1 MGVDIPALVLLTE
14 AKGMPLEQLI
24 QMIEA
29 AILTSYSETPEAN
42 RYARVQL
49 DRETGDIAIY
59 VPTFNEL
66 GERVSEDVLEVEGFD
81 RMATSTARQTIKM
94 QMRAT
99 NDAEIVGEF
108 TASVGDVISGIIQQG
123 RDPKMIHVNL
133 GRIEGKIPPQD
144 QVPGEVYTHGE
155 RIKCFVVEVK
165 QGLKGP
171 EIMLSRSHP
180 GLVKQLFALEVPE
193 VKDGIVEI
201 MGVSREAGHR
211 TKIAVKSHR
220 AGVSPKGSLI
230 GPLGA
235 RSRAVMDELNGEKID
250 IVDYDED
257 PAQTLNR
264 IRSLSQQEIVAVL
277 LGLDLIG
284 KDLPE
289 DREDLKGDIE
299 DLRTKLGS
307 EIARIVDA
315 SPAQDSQ
322 INSLISQAFARKR
335 RLAITYYSPT
345 DDQVSIR
352 EITPLQLTT
361 SENRDFLIAFCES
374 AGGQRTFRVDRIQSA
389 TLLESPASEIP
400 TSSANDIRTVATVKI
415 SENIRRCRESLGA
428 FVSGDGPTV
437 QVSTYSYGWLSR
449 TVMSAAGAMEVTSSA
464 KIREG
469 IAILAGKALDLY
481 R

>member
-1 MGVDIPALVLLTE
+1 MGVDIPALVLLTD

-29 AILTSYSETPEAN
+29 EILAAYTETPEPN

-49 DRETGDIAIY
+49 DRETGDIALY

-66 GERVSEDVLEVEGFD
+66 GERVSEDILEVEGFD
-81 RMATSTARQTIKM
+81 RMATSTARKTIKM

-133 GRIEGKIPPQD
+133 GPIEGKIPPQE
-144 QVPGEVYTHGE
+144 QVPGEAYTHGV

-230 GPLGA
+230 GPLGS

-257 PAQTLNR
+257 PVKYVAHALAPAKVSSVTIVDELS
-264 IRSLSQQEIVAVL
+264 RSAKVIVPDYQLSLA
-277 LGLDLIG
+277 IG
-284 KDLPE
+284 KD
-289 DREDLKGDIE
+289 GQN
-299 DLRTKLGS
+299 
-307 EIARIVDA
+307 A
-315 SPAQDSQ
+315 
-322 INSLISQAFARKR
+322 
-335 RLAITYYSPT
+335 RLAARLTGWRIDIHPDTPAPT
-345 DDQVSIR
+345 
-352 EITPLQLTT
+352 
-361 SENRDFLIAFCES
+361 A
-374 AGGQRTFRVDRIQSA
+374 
-389 TLLESPASEIP
+389 
-400 TSSANDIRTVATVKI
+400 
-415 SENIRRCRESLGA
+415 
-428 FVSGDGPTV
+428 
-437 QVSTYSYGWLSR
+437 
-449 TVMSAAGAMEVTSSA
+449 
-464 KIREG
+464 
-469 IAILAGKALDLY
+469 
-481 R
+481 

>member
-1 MGVDIPALVLLTE
+1 MGVDIPALVQLTE

-29 AILTSYSETPEAN
+29 AVLTAYTETPEPN

-49 DRETGDIAIY
+49 DRETGDIQIF

-66 GERVSEDVLEVEGFD
+66 GERISEDLLEVEGFD
-81 RMATSTARQTIKM
+81 RIATSTARQTIKQ

-108 TASVGDVISGIIQQG
+108 TTSVGDVISGIIQQG

-133 GRIEGKIPPQD
+133 GRIEGRIPPQE

-211 TKIAVKSHR
+211 TKIAVRSLR

-257 PAQTLNR
+257 PAKFVAHALAPAKVSSVTIVDELS
-264 IRSLSQQEIVAVL
+264 RSAKVVVPDYQLSLA
-277 LGLDLIG
+277 IG
-284 KDLPE
+284 KD
-289 DREDLKGDIE
+289 GQN
-299 DLRTKLGS
+299 
-307 EIARIVDA
+307 A
-315 SPAQDSQ
+315 
-322 INSLISQAFARKR
+322 
-335 RLAITYYSPT
+335 RLAARLTGWRIDIHP
-345 DDQVSIR
+345 D
-352 EITPLQLTT
+352 TPATT
-361 SENRDFLIAFCES
+361 A
-374 AGGQRTFRVDRIQSA
+374 
-389 TLLESPASEIP
+389 
-400 TSSANDIRTVATVKI
+400 
-415 SENIRRCRESLGA
+415 
-428 FVSGDGPTV
+428 
-437 QVSTYSYGWLSR
+437 
-449 TVMSAAGAMEVTSSA
+449 
-464 KIREG
+464 
-469 IAILAGKALDLY
+469 
-481 R
+481 

>member
-1 MGVDIPALVLLTE
+1 MGVDISALVQLTE

-29 AILTSYSETPEAN
+29 AVLAAYTETPEPN

-49 DRETGDIAIY
+49 DRETGDIQIF

-81 RMATSTARQTIKM
+81 RMATSTARQTIKQ

-108 TASVGDVISGIIQQG
+108 TTSVGDVISGIIQQG

-133 GRIEGKIPPQD
+133 GRIEGKIPPQE

-193 VKDGIVEI
+193 IKDGIVEI

-211 TKIAVKSHR
+211 TKIAVRSLR

-250 IVDYDED
+250 IVDFDED
-257 PAQTLNR
+257 PAKYVAHALAPAKVTSVTVVDELS
-264 IRSLSQQEIVAVL
+264 RSAKVVVPDYQLSLA
-277 LGLDLIG
+277 IG
-284 KDLPE
+284 KD
-289 DREDLKGDIE
+289 GQN
-299 DLRTKLGS
+299 
-307 EIARIVDA
+307 A
-315 SPAQDSQ
+315 
-322 INSLISQAFARKR
+322 
-335 RLAITYYSPT
+335 RLAARLTGWRIDIHPDTPAPT
-345 DDQVSIR
+345 
-352 EITPLQLTT
+352 
-361 SENRDFLIAFCES
+361 A
-374 AGGQRTFRVDRIQSA
+374 
-389 TLLESPASEIP
+389 
-400 TSSANDIRTVATVKI
+400 
-415 SENIRRCRESLGA
+415 
-428 FVSGDGPTV
+428 
-437 QVSTYSYGWLSR
+437 
-449 TVMSAAGAMEVTSSA
+449 
-464 KIREG
+464 
-469 IAILAGKALDLY
+469 
-481 R
+481 

>member
-1 MGVDIPALVLLTE
+1 MGVDISALVQLTE

-29 AILTSYSETPEAN
+29 AVLTAYSETPDAN

-49 DRETGDIAIY
+49 DRETGDIQIF

-81 RMATSTARQTIKM
+81 RIATSTARQTIKQ

-108 TASVGDVISGIIQQG
+108 TTSVGDVISGIIQQG

-133 GRIEGKIPPQD
+133 GRIEGKIPPQE

-193 VKDGIVEI
+193 IKDGIVEI

-211 TKIAVKSHR
+211 TKIAVRSLR

-250 IVDYDED
+250 IVDFDED
-257 PAQTLNR
+257 PAKYVAHALAPAKVTSVTVVDELS
-264 IRSLSQQEIVAVL
+264 RSAKVVVPDYQLSLA
-277 LGLDLIG
+277 IG
-284 KDLPE
+284 KD
-289 DREDLKGDIE
+289 GQN
-299 DLRTKLGS
+299 
-307 EIARIVDA
+307 A
-315 SPAQDSQ
+315 
-322 INSLISQAFARKR
+322 
-335 RLAITYYSPT
+335 RLAARLTGWRIDIHPDTPAPT
-345 DDQVSIR
+345 
-352 EITPLQLTT
+352 
-361 SENRDFLIAFCES
+361 A
-374 AGGQRTFRVDRIQSA
+374 
-389 TLLESPASEIP
+389 
-400 TSSANDIRTVATVKI
+400 
-415 SENIRRCRESLGA
+415 
-428 FVSGDGPTV
+428 
-437 QVSTYSYGWLSR
+437 
-449 TVMSAAGAMEVTSSA
+449 
-464 KIREG
+464 
-469 IAILAGKALDLY
+469 
-481 R
+481 

>member
-1 MGVDIPALVLLTE
+1 MGVDIPALVLLTD

-29 AILTSYSETPEAN
+29 AILTAYAETPEAN

-81 RMATSTARQTIKM
+81 RMATSTARQTIKI

-133 GRIEGKIPPQD
+133 GRIEGKIPPQE

-257 PAQTLNR
+257 PAKYVAHALAPAKVSSVTIVDELS
-264 IRSLSQQEIVAVL
+264 RSAKVIVPDYQLSLA
-277 LGLDLIG
+277 IG
-284 KDLPE
+284 KD
-289 DREDLKGDIE
+289 GQN
-299 DLRTKLGS
+299 
-307 EIARIVDA
+307 A
-315 SPAQDSQ
+315 
-322 INSLISQAFARKR
+322 
-335 RLAITYYSPT
+335 RLAARLTGWRIDIHP
-345 DDQVSIR
+345 D
-352 EITPLQLTT
+352 TPL
-361 SENRDFLIAFCES
+361 
-374 AGGQRTFRVDRIQSA
+374 
-389 TLLESPASEIP
+389 P
-400 TSSANDIRTVATVKI
+400 TA
-415 SENIRRCRESLGA
+415 
-428 FVSGDGPTV
+428 
-437 QVSTYSYGWLSR
+437 
-449 TVMSAAGAMEVTSSA
+449 
-464 KIREG
+464 
-469 IAILAGKALDLY
+469 
-481 R
+481 

>member
-1 MGVDIPALVLLTE
+1 MGVDIPALVLLTD

-29 AILTSYSETPEAN
+29 EILTAYTETPEPN

-49 DRETGDIAIY
+49 DRQTGDIAIY
-59 VPTFNEL
+59 VPAFNEL

-81 RMATSTARQTIKM
+81 RIATSTARKTIKM

-133 GRIEGKIPPQD
+133 GRIEGKIPPQE

-211 TKIAVKSHR
+211 TKIAVRSHR

-235 RSRAVMDELNGEKID
+235 RSRAVMDELKGEKID

-257 PAQTLNR
+257 PVKYVAHALAPAKVSSVTIVDELS
-264 IRSLSQQEIVAVL
+264 RSAKVVVPDYQLSLA
-277 LGLDLIG
+277 IG
-284 KDLPE
+284 KD
-289 DREDLKGDIE
+289 GQN
-299 DLRTKLGS
+299 
-307 EIARIVDA
+307 A
-315 SPAQDSQ
+315 
-322 INSLISQAFARKR
+322 
-335 RLAITYYSPT
+335 RLAARLTGWRIDIHPDTPAPT
-345 DDQVSIR
+345 
-352 EITPLQLTT
+352 
-361 SENRDFLIAFCES
+361 A
-374 AGGQRTFRVDRIQSA
+374 
-389 TLLESPASEIP
+389 
-400 TSSANDIRTVATVKI
+400 
-415 SENIRRCRESLGA
+415 
-428 FVSGDGPTV
+428 
-437 QVSTYSYGWLSR
+437 
-449 TVMSAAGAMEVTSSA
+449 
-464 KIREG
+464 
-469 IAILAGKALDLY
+469 
-481 R
+481 

>member
-1 MGVDIPALVLLTE
+1 MGVDIPALVQLTE
-14 AKGMPLEQLI
+14 AKGMPLEKLI

-29 AILTSYSETPEAN
+29 AVLTAYTETPEPN

-49 DRETGDIAIY
+49 DRETGDIQIF

-66 GERVSEDVLEVEGFD
+66 GERISEDVLEVEGFD
-81 RMATSTARQTIKM
+81 RMATSTARQTIKQ

-108 TASVGDVISGIIQQG
+108 TTSVGDVISGIIQQG

-133 GRIEGKIPPQD
+133 GRIEGRIPPQE

-211 TKIAVKSHR
+211 TKIAVRSHR

-257 PAQTLNR
+257 PAKFVAHALAPAKVSSVTIVDELS
-264 IRSLSQQEIVAVL
+264 RSAKVVVPDYQLSLA
-277 LGLDLIG
+277 IG
-284 KDLPE
+284 KD
-289 DREDLKGDIE
+289 GQN
-299 DLRTKLGS
+299 
-307 EIARIVDA
+307 A
-315 SPAQDSQ
+315 
-322 INSLISQAFARKR
+322 
-335 RLAITYYSPT
+335 RLAARLTGWRIDIHP
-345 DDQVSIR
+345 D
-352 EITPLQLTT
+352 TPATT
-361 SENRDFLIAFCES
+361 A
-374 AGGQRTFRVDRIQSA
+374 
-389 TLLESPASEIP
+389 
-400 TSSANDIRTVATVKI
+400 
-415 SENIRRCRESLGA
+415 
-428 FVSGDGPTV
+428 
-437 QVSTYSYGWLSR
+437 
-449 TVMSAAGAMEVTSSA
+449 
-464 KIREG
+464 
-469 IAILAGKALDLY
+469 
-481 R
+481 

>member
-1 MGVDIPALVLLTE
+1 MGVDIPALVQLTE

-29 AILTSYSETPEAN
+29 AVLTAYTETPEPN

-49 DRETGDIAIY
+49 DRETGDIQIF

-66 GERVSEDVLEVEGFD
+66 GERISEDLLEVEGFD
-81 RMATSTARQTIKM
+81 RIATSTARQTIKQ

-108 TASVGDVISGIIQQG
+108 TTSVGDVISGIIQQG

-133 GRIEGKIPPQD
+133 GRIEGRIPPQE

-211 TKIAVKSHR
+211 TKIAVRSHR

-230 GPLGA
+230 GPMGA

-257 PAQTLNR
+257 PAKFVAHALAPAKVSSVTIVDELS
-264 IRSLSQQEIVAVL
+264 RSAKVVVPDYQLSLA
-277 LGLDLIG
+277 IG
-284 KDLPE
+284 KD
-289 DREDLKGDIE
+289 GQN
-299 DLRTKLGS
+299 
-307 EIARIVDA
+307 A
-315 SPAQDSQ
+315 
-322 INSLISQAFARKR
+322 
-335 RLAITYYSPT
+335 RLAARLTGWRIDIHP
-345 DDQVSIR
+345 D
-352 EITPLQLTT
+352 TPATT
-361 SENRDFLIAFCES
+361 A
-374 AGGQRTFRVDRIQSA
+374 
-389 TLLESPASEIP
+389 
-400 TSSANDIRTVATVKI
+400 
-415 SENIRRCRESLGA
+415 
-428 FVSGDGPTV
+428 
-437 QVSTYSYGWLSR
+437 
-449 TVMSAAGAMEVTSSA
+449 
-464 KIREG
+464 
-469 IAILAGKALDLY
+469 
-481 R
+481 

>member
-1 MGVDIPALVLLTE
+1 MGVDISALVQLTE

-29 AILTSYSETPEAN
+29 AVLTAYTETPEPN

-49 DRETGDIAIY
+49 DRETGDIQIF

-81 RMATSTARQTIKM
+81 RIATSTARQTIKQ

-108 TASVGDVISGIIQQG
+108 TTSVGDVISGIIQQG
-123 RDPKMIHVNL
+123 RDPKMVHVNL
-133 GRIEGKIPPQD
+133 GRIEGKIPPQE

-193 VKDGIVEI
+193 IKDGIVEI

-211 TKIAVKSHR
+211 TKIAVRSLR

-257 PAQTLNR
+257 PAKYVAHALAPAKVTSVTVVDELS
-264 IRSLSQQEIVAVL
+264 RSAKVVVPDYQLSLA
-277 LGLDLIG
+277 IG
-284 KDLPE
+284 KD
-289 DREDLKGDIE
+289 GQN
-299 DLRTKLGS
+299 
-307 EIARIVDA
+307 A
-315 SPAQDSQ
+315 
-322 INSLISQAFARKR
+322 
-335 RLAITYYSPT
+335 RLAARLTGWRIDIHPDTPAPT
-345 DDQVSIR
+345 
-352 EITPLQLTT
+352 
-361 SENRDFLIAFCES
+361 A
-374 AGGQRTFRVDRIQSA
+374 
-389 TLLESPASEIP
+389 
-400 TSSANDIRTVATVKI
+400 
-415 SENIRRCRESLGA
+415 
-428 FVSGDGPTV
+428 
-437 QVSTYSYGWLSR
+437 
-449 TVMSAAGAMEVTSSA
+449 
-464 KIREG
+464 
-469 IAILAGKALDLY
+469 
-481 R
+481 

>member
-1 MGVDIPALVLLTE
+1 
-14 AKGMPLEQLI
+14 
-24 QMIEA
+24 MIEA
-29 AILTSYSETPEAN
+29 EILAAYTETPEPN

-49 DRETGDIAIY
+49 DRETGDIALY

-66 GERVSEDVLEVEGFD
+66 GERVSADILEVEGFD
-81 RMATSTARQTIKM
+81 RMATSTARKTIKM

-133 GRIEGKIPPQD
+133 GRIEGKIPPQE
-144 QVPGEVYTHGE
+144 QVPGEAYTHGE

-257 PAQTLNR
+257 PVKYVAHALAPAKVSSVTIVDELS
-264 IRSLSQQEIVAVL
+264 RSAKVIVPDYQLSLA
-277 LGLDLIG
+277 IG
-284 KDLPE
+284 KD
-289 DREDLKGDIE
+289 GQN
-299 DLRTKLGS
+299 
-307 EIARIVDA
+307 A
-315 SPAQDSQ
+315 
-322 INSLISQAFARKR
+322 
-335 RLAITYYSPT
+335 RLAARLTGWRIDIHPDTPAPT
-345 DDQVSIR
+345 
-352 EITPLQLTT
+352 
-361 SENRDFLIAFCES
+361 A
-374 AGGQRTFRVDRIQSA
+374 
-389 TLLESPASEIP
+389 
-400 TSSANDIRTVATVKI
+400 
-415 SENIRRCRESLGA
+415 
-428 FVSGDGPTV
+428 
-437 QVSTYSYGWLSR
+437 
-449 TVMSAAGAMEVTSSA
+449 
-464 KIREG
+464 
-469 IAILAGKALDLY
+469 
-481 R
+481 

>member
-1 MGVDIPALVLLTE
+1 MGVDIPALVLLTD

-29 AILTSYSETPEAN
+29 AILTSYAETPEAN

-81 RMATSTARQTIKM
+81 RMATSTARQTIKT

-133 GRIEGKIPPQD
+133 GRIEGKIPPQE

-257 PAQTLNR
+257 PAKYVAHALAPAKVSSVTIVDELS
-264 IRSLSQQEIVAVL
+264 RSAKVIVPDYQLSLA
-277 LGLDLIG
+277 IG
-284 KDLPE
+284 KD
-289 DREDLKGDIE
+289 GQN
-299 DLRTKLGS
+299 
-307 EIARIVDA
+307 A
-315 SPAQDSQ
+315 
-322 INSLISQAFARKR
+322 
-335 RLAITYYSPT
+335 RLAARLTGWRIDIHP
-345 DDQVSIR
+345 D
-352 EITPLQLTT
+352 TPL
-361 SENRDFLIAFCES
+361 
-374 AGGQRTFRVDRIQSA
+374 
-389 TLLESPASEIP
+389 P
-400 TSSANDIRTVATVKI
+400 TA
-415 SENIRRCRESLGA
+415 
-428 FVSGDGPTV
+428 
-437 QVSTYSYGWLSR
+437 
-449 TVMSAAGAMEVTSSA
+449 
-464 KIREG
+464 
-469 IAILAGKALDLY
+469 
-481 R
+481 

>member
-1 MGVDIPALVLLTE
+1 MGVDISALVQLTE

-29 AILTSYSETPEAN
+29 AVLTAYTETPEPN

-49 DRETGDIAIY
+49 DRDTGDIQIF

-81 RMATSTARQTIKM
+81 RIATSTARQTIKQ

-108 TASVGDVISGIIQQG
+108 TTSVGDVISGIIQQG

-133 GRIEGKIPPQD
+133 GRIEGKIPPQE

-193 VKDGIVEI
+193 IKDGIVEI

-211 TKIAVKSHR
+211 TKIAVRSNR

-250 IVDYDED
+250 IVDFDED
-257 PAQTLNR
+257 PAKYVAHALAPAKVSSVTIIDELS
-264 IRSLSQQEIVAVL
+264 RSAKVVVPDYQLSLA
-277 LGLDLIG
+277 IG
-284 KDLPE
+284 KD
-289 DREDLKGDIE
+289 GQN
-299 DLRTKLGS
+299 
-307 EIARIVDA
+307 A
-315 SPAQDSQ
+315 
-322 INSLISQAFARKR
+322 
-335 RLAITYYSPT
+335 RLAARLTGWRIDIHPDNPVPT
-345 DDQVSIR
+345 
-352 EITPLQLTT
+352 
-361 SENRDFLIAFCES
+361 A
-374 AGGQRTFRVDRIQSA
+374 
-389 TLLESPASEIP
+389 
-400 TSSANDIRTVATVKI
+400 
-415 SENIRRCRESLGA
+415 
-428 FVSGDGPTV
+428 
-437 QVSTYSYGWLSR
+437 
-449 TVMSAAGAMEVTSSA
+449 
-464 KIREG
+464 
-469 IAILAGKALDLY
+469 
-481 R
+481 

>member
-1 MGVDIPALVLLTE
+1 MGVDISALVQLTE

-24 QMIEA
+24 QTIEA
-29 AILTSYSETPEAN
+29 AILSAYSETPDAN

-49 DRETGDIAIY
+49 DRETGDIQLF

-66 GERVSEDVLEVEGFD
+66 GERVSEDAIEVEGFD
-81 RMATSTARQTIKM
+81 RIATSTARQTIKQ

-108 TASVGDVISGIIQQG
+108 TGSVGDVISGIIQQG

-133 GRIEGKIPPQD
+133 GRIEGKIPPQE

-193 VKDGIVEI
+193 IKDGIVEI

-211 TKIAVKSHR
+211 TKIAVRSHR

-257 PAQTLNR
+257 PAKFVAHALAPAKVTSVTIVDELS
-264 IRSLSQQEIVAVL
+264 RSAKVVVPDYQLSLA
-277 LGLDLIG
+277 IG
-284 KDLPE
+284 KD
-289 DREDLKGDIE
+289 GQN
-299 DLRTKLGS
+299 
-307 EIARIVDA
+307 A
-315 SPAQDSQ
+315 
-322 INSLISQAFARKR
+322 
-335 RLAITYYSPT
+335 RLAARLTGWRIDIHPDTPVPT
-345 DDQVSIR
+345 
-352 EITPLQLTT
+352 
-361 SENRDFLIAFCES
+361 A
-374 AGGQRTFRVDRIQSA
+374 
-389 TLLESPASEIP
+389 
-400 TSSANDIRTVATVKI
+400 
-415 SENIRRCRESLGA
+415 
-428 FVSGDGPTV
+428 
-437 QVSTYSYGWLSR
+437 
-449 TVMSAAGAMEVTSSA
+449 
-464 KIREG
+464 
-469 IAILAGKALDLY
+469 
-481 R
+481 

>member
-1 MGVDIPALVLLTE
+1 MGVDIAALVQLTE

-24 QMIEA
+24 QMIESA
-29 AILTSYSETPEAN
+29 VLTNYAESPDSN

-49 DRETGDIAIY
+49 DRETGEIQIY

-66 GERVSEDVLEVEGFD
+66 GERVSEDLLEVEGFD
-81 RMATSTARQTIKM
+81 RMATSTARQTIKQ

-108 TASVGDVISGIIQQG
+108 TTSVGDVISGIIQQG

-133 GRIEGKIPPQD
+133 GRIEGKIPPQE
-144 QVPGEVYTHGE
+144 QVPGEVYAHGE

-211 TKIAVKSHR
+211 TKIAVRSHR

-257 PAQTLNR
+257 PAKFVAHALAPAKVSSVTIVDELS
-264 IRSLSQQEIVAVL
+264 RSAKVVVPDYQLSLA
-277 LGLDLIG
+277 IG
-284 KDLPE
+284 KD
-289 DREDLKGDIE
+289 GQN
-299 DLRTKLGS
+299 
-307 EIARIVDA
+307 A
-315 SPAQDSQ
+315 
-322 INSLISQAFARKR
+322 
-335 RLAITYYSPT
+335 RLAARLTGWRIDIHPDTPAPT
-345 DDQVSIR
+345 
-352 EITPLQLTT
+352 
-361 SENRDFLIAFCES
+361 A
-374 AGGQRTFRVDRIQSA
+374 
-389 TLLESPASEIP
+389 
-400 TSSANDIRTVATVKI
+400 
-415 SENIRRCRESLGA
+415 
-428 FVSGDGPTV
+428 
-437 QVSTYSYGWLSR
+437 
-449 TVMSAAGAMEVTSSA
+449 
-464 KIREG
+464 
-469 IAILAGKALDLY
+469 
-481 R
+481 